1 MTGCRD
7 QDEKMGM
14 MMEMCERG
22 LNAMAVTEQMR
33 DGGVEGVEERAIRTS
48 EPIVDVYGRGR
59 WLRVVGIRGK
69 GRCRGGSWFRGSSGG
84 ARTGQGGRWER
95 ESEREQSSRLS

>member
-33 DGGVEGVEERAIRTS
+33 DGGVEGV
-48 EPIVDVYGRGR
+48 
-59 WLRVVGIRGK
+59 K
-69 GRCRGGSWFRGSSGG
+69 
-84 ARTGQGGRWER
+84 
-95 ESEREQSSRLS
+95 